1 VFPKVLVSPA
11 ILSISARKWRPAC
24 SLAPYAIRRQSWRC
38 QNAMLVGKYVRFWFI
53 WLSYHVIFD
62 IYNIKIAIKSLVK
75 EIDTY
80 IDAKLLKTA
89 IVWENIKGPSL
100 GAIFFTVYH
109 IFVAN
114 IVFKW
119 RNNGILMRPKHLFI
133 TIEMSTFI
141 YTTLYN
147 DQCSIYCSK
156 ASFLTL
162 FSVMK
167 ISYIILYFRRNSHR
181 RP

>member
-1 VFPKVLVSPA
+1 MNL
-11 ILSISARKWRPAC
+11 
-24 SLAPYAIRRQSWRC
+24 
-38 QNAMLVGKYVRFWFI
+38 
-53 WLSYHVIFD
+53 
-62 IYNIKIAIKSLVK
+62 
-75 EIDTY
+75 
-80 IDAKLLKTA
+80 
-89 IVWENIKGPSL
+89 WENIKGPSL

-133 TIEMSTFI
+133 TIEMSKFI

-147 DQCSIYCSK
+147 DQCSIYCSQ

-167 ISYIILYFRRNSHR
+167 ISYIFGIFSAELPSAPLILVPECFAKKITEIHWLVRSRDFNAQRSARGHVSVVSKQSYRRCLALGGTYIKR
-181 RP
+181 